1 MLISAD
7 CTPEELKTDNR
18 RNIDAFRRAGER
30 VLLIEDAYED
40 TLGSVLRP
48 GSAAP
53 EGKQI

>member
-30 VLLIEDAYED
+30 VLLIEEDYE
-40 TLGSVLRP
+40 
-48 GSAAP
+48 SAS
-53 EGKQI
+53 EKLMMNL